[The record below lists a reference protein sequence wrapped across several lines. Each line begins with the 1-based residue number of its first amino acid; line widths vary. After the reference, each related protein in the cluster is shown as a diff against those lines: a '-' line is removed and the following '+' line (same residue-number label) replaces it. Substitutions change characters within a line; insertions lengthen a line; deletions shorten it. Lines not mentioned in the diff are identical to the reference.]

1 VTFIQWLRRIPNVK
15 NDPVT
20 LKQIAEV
27 TGGKLSGD
35 PNAVITDVSHD
46 SRRVGPGSLFVAVR
60 SELLDAHQFVPQV
73 IERGVVGVISEL
85 DPPAELRSGR
95 GPASA
100 ASAWL
105 QVENVRRAMALA
117 AAEVHHHPSR
127 ELQLVGITG
136 TNGKT
141 TTAYLIA
148 SIPEAAGEPAA
159 MTGTVEYR
167 LGPARRKAER
177 TTPEATDMQ
186 RLLREAVEIGCKTAV
201 MECSS
206 QAMDFHRCDALEF
219 AVAVFTNLTRDHL
232 DYHKTMEN
240 YWYAKQRLFDGR
252 LGSKPGVSVINADDT
267 HGVELAGRLEKE
279 GARVVRYAV
288 RSEADVTARN
298 AEFSLDGMRFN
309 LRTPAGERDFHSPLV
324 GPPHIY
330 NTLAAVASGLALGYE
345 LDVITRALEKCTG
358 APGRFERVP
367 HDKDFAVVVDYA
379 HSDDALLNV
388 LRTARE
394 VTKGKIITVF
404 GCGGDRDGSKRAPM
418 GEAAGSLS
426 DVVILTSDNPRT
438 EDPEKILAE
447 AEVGIQKTGKP
458 YQKIA
463 DRRTAIYEAI
473 AKARSD
479 DLVLIAGKGHEDYQI
494 IGREVFHFDDKEV
507 AREALAQSKK

>member
-1 VTFIQWLRRIPNVK
+1 VTFNPRLRRIHVVTTE
-15 NDPVT
+15 PVT
-20 LKQIAEV
+20 LKQIAKV
-27 TGGKLSGD
+27 TAGKLTGD
-35 PNAVITDVSHD
+35 ANLPVTDVTHD
-46 SRRVGPGSLFVAVR
+46 SRRAGPGSLFVAVR
-60 SELLDAHQFVPQV
+60 GGLLDAHKFVPQV
-73 IERGVVGVISEL
+73 MEQRALGIISEL
-85 DPPAELRSGR
+85 EKPADFTG
-95 GPASA
+95 
-100 ASAWL
+100 AWL

-117 AAEVHHHPSR
+117 AAEVHRHPSR

-148 SIPEAAGEPAA
+148 SIPEAAGEHVA

-167 LGPARRKAER
+167 LGPERRKAER

-186 RLLREAVEIGCKTAV
+186 RMLREAVELGCRTAV
-201 MECSS
+201 MEASS
-206 QAMDFHRCDALEF
+206 QAMDFHRCDGLQY
-219 AVAVFTNLTRDHL
+219 AVAVFSNLTRDHL

-252 LGSKPGVSVINADDT
+252 LGPKPGTSVINVDDSY
-267 HGVELAGRLEKE
+267 GVELADRLEQE
-279 GARVVRYAV
+279 GLRVVRYAV
-288 RSEADVTARN
+288 KSEAEVTARN
-298 AEFSLDGMRFN
+298 TEFSLEGMHFN
-309 LRTPAGERDFHSPLV
+309 LKTPAGAREFHSPLV

-330 NTLAAVASGLALGYE
+330 NTLAAVASGLALGYD
-345 LDVITRALEKCTG
+345 LDVITRALASCAG

-367 HDKDFAVVVDYA
+367 HDGDFAVVVDYA

-438 EDPEKILAE
+438 EDPEQILAD
-447 AEVGIQKTGKP
+447 AEVGIKKSGKP
-458 YQKIA
+458 YRKIA
-463 DRRTAIYEAI
+463 DRREAI
-473 AKARSD
+473 HCAISEARGD

-494 IGREVFHFDDKEV
+494 LGREVFHFDDKEV
-507 AREALAQSKK
+507 AREALEQRVKQSRRREP